1 MNGFVL
7 ADTDSVYASC
17 ERVFDPKLMGRP
29 VVVLS
34 NNDGCVVARSSNYE
48 LYASLSRRMMSVMD
62 RYMAGRG
69 RTASTS
75 ASSCRPTMPLIR
87 RAG

>member
-7 ADTDSVYASC
+7 ADADSFYASC
-17 ERVFDPKLMGRP
+17 ERVSDPKLMGRP